1 MAAFLPAVEKV
12 LSVEGGYQNDT
23 EDWGNYNAYDEGGNY
38 VKYAQRKGRT
48 LRAGTNRGISAGLL
62 SSLYKRQVT
71 AAEMQAI
78 AKQQAIDIYKK
89 IYWDGIQGDHIP
101 NQALA
106 ELIFDGHVNHGTT
119 GKKLT
124 QKVLNG
130 LGANPP
136 LAIDGAFGPQTMTAI
151 KKAPLANLF
160 NNLLQARAELYKKL
174 VQDRPDNAKYFKG
187 WMNRLKKFPVMTIP
201 TTGKQWGAAAGVGV
215 LLYFLLGKS

>member
-78 AKQQAIDIYKK
+78 TKQQAIDIYKK

-136 LAIDGAFGPQTMTAI
+136 LAVDGAFGPQTMAAI